1 MKKISPRLLGLF
13 VAFILITFLFGCA
26 RWNQA
31 KFEQE
36 FGPPPSKEIVDGKTI
51 YHYYYFG
58 RGGCVDLTFDKDGKL
73 INRREYYGESCNK
86 QVDSWLKISEGERPR
101 INITGKW
108 HDTQGSGFFGW
119 GEGYLRQEKNRVT
132 GAIGGYDI
140 KGVVSG
146 KVVHLIFLSGGI
158 VYYTARLEIFEDKD
172 LLMGDYSGGYM
183 SRKGNLSLERDA
195 KGR

>member
-1 MKKISPRLLGLF
+1 MKKISSILLVTF
-13 VAFILITFLFGCA
+13 ITAFSISLLFGCA

-31 KFEQE
+31 KVEQE
-36 FGPPPSKEIVDGKTI
+36 FGPPPSKEIIDGKTV

-73 INRREYYGESCNK
+73 INKKEYFGESCN
-86 QVDSWLKISEGERPR
+86 QQIDSRLKILEGEQAQ

-108 HDTQGSGFFGW
+108 HDTQGGSFFSW

-146 KVVHLIFLSGGI
+146 KVVHLIFLSNGI
-158 VYYTARLEIFEDKD
+158 VHYTARLEMFEDKD
-172 LLMGDYSGGYM
+172 LLMGNYSGGYL
-183 SRKGNLSLERDA
+183 SRKGNISLERDA